1 MPVAP
6 STDEQVSSTRPYCE
20 VEWADTLEGSAERGG
35 GSAGGGGGLKEQS
48 VKGGSGGPGG
58 LAQSRSSNGARETLA
73 LRLVIG
79 RGQRIGSC
87 LPGGHMD

>member
-1 MPVAP
+1 M
-6 STDEQVSSTRPYCE
+6 
-20 VEWADTLEGSAERGG
+20 RGG
-35 GSAGGGGGLKEQS
+35 RTRAGGLKEQS
-48 VKGGSGGPGG
+48 VKGGSGGPGW